1 MPQVLAALVRSA
13 PSRTIA
19 SANIRRDA
27 ALFFS
32 RPAATRSSMAVKS
45 LWVTAIAAIVLA
57 PLHTKSPSIQT
68 FSDSG
73 IPHESS
79 ILAVGITR
87 FEFSLSHR
95 VEHCIPLNAGIQHA
109 VLSDTISGSLPRKS
123 GLLPNKSGNFQRAEE
138 LLNSGRGDI
147 WPNAR
152 SPPTVGFLVMLH
164 NYLLAAS
171 RMIISSVEATSPKLM
186 QKLISVALC
195 SLSL

>member
-57 PLHTKSPSIQT
+57 PLHTKNPSIQT

-73 IPHESS
+73 IPTSHP
-79 ILAVGITR
+79 
-87 FEFSLSHR
+87 FS
-95 VEHCIPLNAGIQHA
+95 PLVLYH
-109 VLSDTISGSLPRKS
+109 VLSLIHISEPTR
-123 GLLPNKSGNFQRAEE
+123 QAE
-138 LLNSGRGDI
+138 
-147 WPNAR
+147 
-152 SPPTVGFLVMLH
+152 
-164 NYLLAAS
+164 
-171 RMIISSVEATSPKLM
+171 TS
-186 QKLISVALC
+186 
-195 SLSL
+195 